1 MTLDLL
7 PGVQSAI
14 VPTSRVETFVITGG
28 SGDGEPVLF
37 VHGNVSAA
45 RFWEE
50 TLAALPAG
58 YRGIAP
64 DLRGYGRTEA
74 APVDATRGLR
84 DWSDDVVALMDAL
97 GMDSAHLVGWS
108 MGGGIVM
115 QLAIDHPERV
125 RSLTLVSAMSPYG
138 FGGTGGVEG
147 VANSEDHAG
156 SGAGTASPAFV
167 QRIAD
172 RDTSADDAN
181 SPRIVMNS
189 YYFKPPFTSPREDVF
204 VEEMLSTRLGDDHYP
219 GDMAASEN
227 WPGVGPGARGINNAL
242 SPRYVNLRAFAG
254 IRPQPPVLWVRGADD
269 QIVSDTSLFDL
280 AFLGQLGAVP
290 GWPGDEV
297 APVQPMVSQL
307 RGVLDAYAAAGGRYT
322 EIVLPDTGHSPHVE
336 RPQEFREALFNFL
349 AENEA

>member
-28 SGDGEPVLF
+28 PGDGEPVLF

-97 GMDSAHLVGWS
+97 SIESAHLVGWS
-108 MGGGIVM
+108 MGAGIGM
-115 QLAIDHPERV
+115 QLTIDHPDRV
-125 RSLTLVSAMSPYG
+125 RSLTLVAAMSPYG
-138 FGGTGGVEG
+138 FGGTGDVEG
-147 VANSEDHAG
+147 ASNSDDHAG
-156 SGAGTASPAFV
+156 SGAGTASPLFV
-167 QRIAD
+167 QRIAA

-181 SPRIVMNS
+181 SPRNVMNN
-189 YYFKPPFTSPREDVF
+189 YYFRPPFTSPREDVF

-219 GDMAASEN
+219 GDMVASEN

-242 SPRYVNLRAFAG
+242 SPKYVNLRAFAD
-254 IRPQPPVLWVRGADD
+254 IHPQPPVLWVHGADD

-280 AFLGQLGAVP
+280 AYLGKLGAVP
-290 GWPGDEV
+290 GWPGDDA

-307 RGVLDAYAAAGGRYT
+307 RAVLDAYTAAGGQYT
-322 EIVLPDTGHSPHVE
+322 EIIFAETGHSPHVE
-336 RPQEFREALFNFL
+336 RPDEFGAALRQFL
-349 AENEA
+349 SRT